1 MAPARLRS
9 TVAACAAAIACGL
22 ALGCGEHDPGVDE
35 PAREGLAID
44 VAGVDYNVFITRE
57 LNLAITPD
65 KAYYAGP
72 EAGPGK
78 ALYGIFI
85 EACNPGSKTVRTTGD
100 FTVLDNQGTEY
111 KPMRLPPD
119 NAFAYRPTELAE
131 KACIPEDGSVA
142 QQGPSAGSMLLFEFP
157 LENTENRPLEL
168 EIGGPFDLLKQ
179 DQEVKTV
186 ELDL

>member
-9 TVAACAAAIACGL
+9 TAAACAAALLCGL
-22 ALGCGEHDPGVDE
+22 ALGCGEEPGVDE

-44 VAGVDYNVFITRE
+44 VSGVDYNVFITRE

-65 KAYYAGP
+65 KDYYPGP
-72 EAGPGK
+72 EAGPGN
-78 ALYGIFI
+78 ALYGIFV
-85 EACNPGSKTVRTTGD
+85 EACNPGSKSVRTTGD
-100 FTVLDNQGTEY
+100 FTVKDNQGNEY
-111 KPMRLPPD
+111 KPMRLPED
-119 NAFAYRPTELAE
+119 NAFAYRPTELAGE
-131 KACIPEDGSVA
+131 ACMPEDGSVA
-142 QQGPSAGSMLLFEFP
+142 QQGPTAGSMLLFEFP

-179 DQEVKTV
+179 DQEIKTV